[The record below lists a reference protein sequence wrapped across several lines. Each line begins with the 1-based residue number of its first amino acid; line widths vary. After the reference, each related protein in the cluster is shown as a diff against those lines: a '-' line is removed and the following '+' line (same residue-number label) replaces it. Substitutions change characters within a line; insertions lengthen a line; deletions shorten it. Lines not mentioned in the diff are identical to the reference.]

1 MLTNYYTVQFLGYC
15 GRASS
20 HSDPTKLG
28 PYIMQATLIL
38 IAPALFAASIYMILG
53 RLIRVLGAESLS
65 IIRVSWMTKIFVLG
79 DVLSFLMQ
87 SSGGGIQAN
96 GNQNLGQKI
105 IIIGLFVQIFMFTLF
120 LVTAIAFHRNIL
132 KKSTALLFSSII
144 NWRLYLYIL
153 YITSTLILIRSIF
166 RLIEYLQ
173 GNDGYLVS
181 HEVFLYLFDTLLMF
195 LVMLIFAIWYIGDLK
210 QKTVR
215 IHNLINI
222 YTNDKAFLK
231 SKLTSFV
238 E

>member
-1 MLTNYYTVQFLGYC
+1 MLTNYYIVQFLGYC
-15 GRASS
+15 GRAAA
-20 HSDPTKLG
+20 HSDSTKLG
-28 PYIMQATLIL
+28 TYIMQTTLIL

-53 RLIRVLGAESLS
+53 RLIRVLRAESLS

-79 DVLSFLMQ
+79 DVLSFFMQ
-87 SSGGGIQAN
+87 AGGGGLQAS

-120 LVTAIAFHRNIL
+120 LVTAVAFHRNIL
-132 KKSTALLFSSII
+132 KQSTALLFSSVI
-144 NWRLYLYIL
+144 NWRLYLHIL

-173 GNDGYLVS
+173 GHDGYLVS

-195 LVMLIFAIWYIGDLK
+195 LVMLIFAIWYIGDLNR
-210 QKTVR
+210 KTVR
-215 IHNLINI
+215 IHNLMNI
-222 YTNDKAFLK
+222 YTSDKTFLK

-238 E
+238 G